1 MTADQKYI
9 YTGKNDLKVLELRG
23 DRYTLLNVGEHVNR
37 FIDIKLLDNDELIVF
52 EEETSDL
59 VKYDRNLRE
68 IERLRGKKKI
78 NLSKPTQRL
87 IPP

>member
-78 NLSKPTQRL
+78 NLSKPT
-87 IPP
+87 

>member
-1 MTADQKYI
+1 M
-9 YTGKNDLKVLELRG
+9 KVLELRG
-23 DRYTLLNVGEHVNR
+23 DRYTLLNVGDHVNR

-52 EEETSDL
+52 EEDTSDL

-78 NLSKPTQRL
+78 NLSKKTNRK
-87 IPP
+87 

>member
-1 MTADQKYI
+1 M
-9 YTGKNDLKVLELRG
+9 KVLELRG
-23 DRYTLLNVGEHVNR
+23 DRYTLLNVGDHVNR

-52 EEETSDL
+52 EEDTSDL

-78 NLSKPTQRL
+78 NLSKKT
-87 IPP
+87 IGK